1 MAIRWQ
7 TMSAPDRDPEDAAD
21 SLTPSERRIGC
32 RYLSCFPAY
41 LEREEEG
48 STRAAMIHDLSVS
61 GALLLVR
68 TKLVVGDAVRLRL
81 FFNGDMEAGREAV
94 ARVVRVERLSDP
106 FAGPWSERVAVHFDD
121 ELTGVDGEIE
131 ALAKKQAEFFAPKKA
146 PAKP

>member
-1 MAIRWQ
+1 
-7 TMSAPDRDPEDAAD
+7 MSAPERDREDAAD

-48 STRAAMIHDLSVS
+48 TRAAMIHDLSVS

-68 TKLVVGDAVRLRL
+68 TKLAIGDAVRLRL
-81 FFNGDMEAGREAV
+81 FFNGDMETGREAV

-106 FAGPWSERVAVHFDD
+106 YAGPWSDRVAVHFDD
-121 ELTGVDGEIE
+121 ELEGVDGEIE
-131 ALAKKQAEFFAPKKA
+131 ALAKKQAEFFAPKTTPTKTA
-146 PAKP
+146 PTKT